1 MTASITSIRVIQQNP
16 LTMLLWAMTI
26 AAIISLGVATFYIG
40 FIVAMP
46 LVAHASWHAYRDL
59 VKE

>member
-1 MTASITSIRVIQQNP
+1 
-16 LTMLLWAMTI
+16 MTI